1 MKLFFSRIGV
11 GMLFSVLC
19 GIIMPHTAFGQQ
31 ENFTL
36 TITPPL
42 FQLTIGPG
50 EFWTSSVKI
59 VNANAYDITVYAS
72 AVDFKQYGEEG
83 QEMFMPLF
91 ERKAGEPSH
100 ALASW
105 LELPSDGT
113 FIKKGESREIPFSL
127 RIPADAD
134 PGSHYAAILVG
145 TRPLKEPQN
154 ESVIKVSSM
163 VSSLLFARI
172 KGDIRESGFIREF
185 SADHALY
192 ERPGAT
198 FTLRFKN
205 TGNVHVRPQ
214 GDVVVTDMWGNEKGK
229 IFINKETDFGNVL
242 PQTTRKF
249 PLVWD
254 SPDGAASFPSFGR
267 YKAIATLA
275 YGDDARQSG
284 FATTYFW
291 VVPIRLT
298 ASIAL
303 TIFIVFLL
311 VLWMIKRHVRYAL
324 EREMRVRIA
333 QRMKVRTRWGLIV
346 LVGAITLLLVFLIM
360 VGNDASS
367 LWDRA
372 GHALRAFFSGRRM
385 RFP

>member
-19 GIIMPHTAFGQQ
+19 GIIMPHTALGQQ

-113 FIKKGESREIPFSL
+113 FIKKGESRVIPFSL

-185 SADHALY
+185 SAGMGQS
-192 ERPGAT
+192 RRR
-198 FTLRFKN
+198 RFLS
-205 TGNVHVRPQ
+205 VVWAVQ
-214 GDVVVTDMWGNEKGK
+214 GDCYACLWRRCPPKRFCDN
-229 IFINKETDFGNVL
+229 
-242 PQTTRKF
+242 
-249 PLVWD
+249 
-254 SPDGAASFPSFGR
+254 
-267 YKAIATLA
+267 
-275 YGDDARQSG
+275 
-284 FATTYFW
+284 
-291 VVPIRLT
+291 
-298 ASIAL
+298 
-303 TIFIVFLL
+303 VFLGGADTAYRKHCVDDL
-311 VLWMIKRHVRYAL
+311 HRFLAGVVDDQKARTIRIGAGDGGAHCATHESADAL
-324 EREMRVRIA
+324 GTYRACRRDHPASRVPYYGRERC
-333 QRMKVRTRWGLIV
+333 
-346 LVGAITLLLVFLIM
+346 VFPM
-360 VGNDASS
+360 GSRRSCVARSHREDA
-367 LWDRA
+367 
-372 GHALRAFFSGRRM
+372 
-385 RFP
+385 